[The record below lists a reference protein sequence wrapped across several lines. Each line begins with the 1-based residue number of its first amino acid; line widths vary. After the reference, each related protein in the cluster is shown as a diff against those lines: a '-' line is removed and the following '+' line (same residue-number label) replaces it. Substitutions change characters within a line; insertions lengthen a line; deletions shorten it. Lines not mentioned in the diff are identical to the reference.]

1 MEIPLGDAAH
11 TNVAGKAYSDYYA
24 YPPYFMF
31 GNRSEFADGTI
42 LFMNPIRYE
51 LGQNWDATTR
61 FESTNHI
68 VAARLRGS
76 LKLGISNKTWNF
88 SGNSFGGYLALE
100 ADNSDF
106 LGKVNVYEKGNL
118 LINSNLVAQAV
129 TVQEN
134 SGLGGTGA
142 LSTEDGTTVKSG
154 GTLFGGEWN
163 KGGTLTL
170 NGNVTLEGGS
180 AIRVEVGAS
189 NDTIGLVKLAPGST
203 FNLTAPIYVDV
214 DTDPRV
220 SPDRG
225 ASRKVL
231 DWSEAS
237 LDSVPTR
244 ADFVER
250 PERNSDLRRIR
261 ISIREDGL
269 YVGYITVR
277 SPFATVMSLR

>member
-1 MEIPLGDAAH
+1 M
-11 TNVAGKAYSDYYA
+11 T
-24 YPPYFMF
+24 
-31 GNRSEFADGTI
+31 
-42 LFMNPIRYE
+42 
-51 LGQNWDATTR
+51 
-61 FESTNHI
+61 
-68 VAARLRGS
+68 
-76 LKLGISNKTWNF
+76 
-88 SGNSFGGYLALE
+88 
-100 ADNSDF
+100 
-106 LGKVNVYEKGNL
+106 EKGNL
-118 LINSNLVAQAV
+118 LVNSNLVARAV

-154 GTLFGGEWN
+154 GSLFGGEWN

-170 NGNVTLEGGS
+170 NGKVTLEGGS

-237 LDSVPTR
+237 LASVPTR

-277 SPFATVMSLR
+277 SPFATIMTLR